1 MFSAF
6 KNEKKNGPKIIKNS
20 QKWFTLPECANCKL
34 LLLNKQGRKSGF
46 SFRQISN
53 GLIVDLKTR
62 SASAYHSTFV
72 TLIFFPLSKVQYTV
86 VINQWPPRGGRDALG
101 M

>member
-1 MFSAF
+1 MSVSKKIAIRAMFAASIVRSISVSAVY
-6 KNEKKNGPKIIKNS
+6 
-20 QKWFTLPECANCKL
+20 CKL

-53 GLIVDLKTR
+53 GLIVDLKTH

-86 VINQWPPRGGRDALG
+86 VVYQWPPGGGRDALG

>member
-1 MFSAF
+1 M
-6 KNEKKNGPKIIKNS
+6 KKKMAQKIVKNS

-34 LLLNKQGRKSGF
+34 LLLNKQGRKSAF

-72 TLIFFPLSKVQYTV
+72 TLIFFPLSKVQCTV
-86 VINQWPPRGGRDALG
+86 VVYQWPPRGGRDALG